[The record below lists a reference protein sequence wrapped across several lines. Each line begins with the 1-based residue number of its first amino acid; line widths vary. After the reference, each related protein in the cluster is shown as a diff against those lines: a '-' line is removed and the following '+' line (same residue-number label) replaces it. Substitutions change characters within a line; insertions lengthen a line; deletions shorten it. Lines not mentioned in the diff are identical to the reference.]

1 MAEKKSTNRADAVEL
16 VDMALG
22 DLKKV
27 AGQLGIENASTLK
40 KAELVQSIGDLQAAN
55 REAAKNERE
64 ARRMERQNNRNS
76 KNNNSDSEDN
86 DSDSDSDNN
95 SNNSSNNS
103 SGGYNSSD
111 RGDSNRRFGNR
122 DNHRR
127 DRGRDRNRDRG
138 NRGNREEREIVIGPD
153 DVLLPVGGLLD
164 ILDSFAFIRTGGY
177 LPSPND
183 VYVSLQQVRKYGL
196 RKGDVI
202 TGSVR
207 EPKEGERR
215 EKFSALV
222 KVETVNGVEPENA
235 KERVEFSKLVPLYP
249 QERLRLETE
258 PNVLTTRIIDL
269 ISPIGKGQRGLIVSP
284 PKAGKTM
291 VLQSIANAIT
301 TNNPECHLMVVLVDE
316 RPEEVTDMQRSV
328 KGEVIASTF
337 DRPADDHTT
346 VAELAIERAK
356 RLVELGHDVVVLLDS
371 ITRLGRAYNI
381 AAPASGRILSG
392 GVDSAALYPPKKFF
406 GAARNIENGG
416 SLTILATALVDT
428 GSKMDE
434 VIFEEFKG
442 TGNMELI
449 LNRKFADKRIFPAV
463 DVVASGTRK
472 EEILMGTEE
481 LSIVWRLRRV
491 LHALEP
497 QQALELL
504 LEKMKGTKSN
514 VEFLLQIQ
522 KTTTGGESP
531 TASGSSN
538 KESADA

>member
-1 MAEKKSTNRADAVEL
+1 MTLPK
-16 VDMALG
+16 
-22 DLKKV
+22 LKEV
-27 AGQLGIENASTLK
+27 ATQLGIDGAAKLK
-40 KAELVQSIGDLQAAN
+40 KDALVTAIADLQAAN
-55 REAAKNERE
+55 REAAKAERE
-64 ARRMERQNNRNS
+64 ARREARNA
-76 KNNNSDSEDN
+76 KKRGNKDNSTANS
-86 DSDSDSDNN
+86 SDSDGDDEGDDNSSSSSNDSN
-95 SNNSSNNS
+95 SNSNRPNRDR
-103 SGGYNSSD
+103 ND
-111 RGDSNRRFGNR
+111 RG
-122 DNHRR
+122 R
-127 DRGRDRNRDRG
+127 DRQGRDRNRDRQG
-138 NRGNREEREIVIGPD
+138 RDRGGREEREIVISED
-153 DVLLPVGGLLD
+153 DVLLPVGGIAD
-164 ILDSFAFIRTGGY
+164 IMESYAFIRTSGY

-183 VYVSLQQVRKYGL
+183 VYISLQQVRRFGL
-196 RKGDVI
+196 RKGDVV
-202 TGSVR
+202 TGAVR
-207 EPKEGERR
+207 QPQEGERR
-215 EKFSALV
+215 EKFNALV
-222 KVETVNGVEPENA
+222 RLDTINGVTPDEARN
-235 KERVEFSKLVPLYP
+235 RVEFSKLVPLYP

-258 PNVLTTRIIDL
+258 PNVLTTRVIDL

-291 VLQSIANAIT
+291 VLQAIANAIT

-406 GAARNIENGG
+406 GAARNIEDGG

-428 GSKMDE
+428 GSRMDE

-449 LNRKFADKRIFPAV
+449 LDRRMADKRIFPAV
-463 DVVASGTRK
+463 NVVASGTRK
-472 EEILMGTEE
+472 EEILMGSEE
-481 LSIVWRLRRV
+481 LNIVWKLRRV

-497 QQALELL
+497 QAALELL

-514 VEFLLQIQ
+514 VEFLMQIQ
-522 KTTTGGESP
+522 KTTAGP
-531 TASGSSN
+531 DN
-538 KESADA
+538 